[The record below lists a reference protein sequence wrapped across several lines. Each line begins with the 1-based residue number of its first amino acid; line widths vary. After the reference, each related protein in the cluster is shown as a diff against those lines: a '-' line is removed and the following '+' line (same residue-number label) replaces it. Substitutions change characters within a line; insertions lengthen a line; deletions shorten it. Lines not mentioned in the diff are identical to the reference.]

1 MATQYNNLVDTKT
14 EDENHQTEETKPGI
28 SYDST
33 ILQNNVPKAQ
43 FGCKV
48 CPKSFQLVTD
58 LLKHFKVHVHPERNN
73 PKEQTFQ
80 DVAQN
85 LKCENENSK
94 MDIEG
99 TVIKV
104 ELKPPLTQIHKPNVG
119 LENTNNKKE
128 QSVEIKHE
136 NQTDDH
142 EQNRIALTIREAIC
156 YCTII
161 VRDAKVL
168 QHPEGV
174 ISSQGAKPRGMK

>member
-1 MATQYNNLVDTKT
+1 MEHTY
-14 EDENHQTEETKPGI
+14 EDLT
-28 SYDST
+28 
-33 ILQNNVPKAQ
+33 
-43 FGCKV
+43 
-48 CPKSFQLVTD
+48 
-58 LLKHFKVHVHPERNN
+58 
-73 PKEQTFQ
+73 
-80 DVAQN
+80 QN
-85 LKCENENSK
+85 LKSENENRE
-94 MDIEG
+94 MQIEG
-99 TVIKV
+99 TFNKV

-119 LENTNNKKE
+119 LENTNKKG

-174 ISSQGAKPRGMK
+174 ISSQGAKPRGMKLLPRDVAKPLHPNQMSCSSIFVLFTK